1 MHPTAVIAGRDPAIP
16 IIGHGCAA
24 MSGMAGSSQVKPGH
38 DVLCEANVPEEAR
51 ATLARRQQRLPGSK
65 CDHFD
70 LN

>member
-38 DVLCEANVPEEAR
+38 DGWGECRPN
-51 ATLARRQQRLPGSK
+51 
-65 CDHFD
+65 
-70 LN
+70 